1 MFDLD
6 LVGLRLTMQAQDVP
20 APSRPCQE
28 LASLQGYDPDSGLYL
43 CRQGGGTVGLAAP
56 LRPTTAPVGR
66 VAWYS
71 QGRVDY

>member
-6 LVGLRLTMQAQDVP
+6 VGLRLMAQSQDVSAP
-20 APSRPCQE
+20 ARPSPD